1 MKDKDLIKKLFKA
14 HERDFS
20 NSLVNSAE
28 YQEISN
34 RRSIEEQKLLNSIN
48 KEQYMLYD
56 RTISCYNEVVELQI
70 EEAFKYGVSII
81 IQLLIEAMKW

>member
-1 MKDKDLIKKLFKA
+1 MKDKDVIKKIFKA

-34 RRSIEEQKLLNSIN
+34 RRSIAEEKLLKSID
-48 KEQYMLYD
+48 KEQFMLYD
-56 RTISCYNEVVELQI
+56 KAVSCYNELVEYQV
-70 EEAFKYGVSII
+70 EEAFKYGVSHI
-81 IQLLIEAMKW
+81 IQLLIEAIK